1 MPLKTMVYVD
11 AFNLYYGAL
20 KGTPYKWLDIL
31 TLVRN
36 MLTANNDIVG
46 IKYFTAKVNP
56 RPNDPQQPFRQS
68 LYLRAL
74 ATINAQCVYGHYLS
88 HVISMP
94 LANPTA
100 GQSPFVRVIKTE
112 EKGSDVNIASHLLVD
127 AFENRYDCAVLISG
141 DSDLQTPVKM
151 AITKFNKTVGVLNPQ
166 RGECKAL
173 KAVASFYKHIRQ
185 PVLSASQ
192 FPPVLADAHGSFHKP
207 QGW

>member
-1 MPLKTMVYVD
+1 MPLKTMVY
-11 AFNLYYGAL
+11 
-20 KGTPYKWLDIL
+20 
-31 TLVRN
+31 
-36 MLTANNDIVG
+36 
-46 IKYFTAKVNP
+46 
-56 RPNDPQQPFRQS
+56 
-68 LYLRAL
+68 
-74 ATINAQCVYGHYLS
+74 
-88 HVISMP
+88 
-94 LANPTA
+94 
-100 GQSPFVRVIKTE
+100 
-112 EKGSDVNIASHLLVD
+112 VD

-192 FPPVLADAHGSFHKP
+192 LPPVLTDAHGSFHKP